1 MEQWTNDDI
10 STEQIEDSSNS
21 PPQKRAKRQPGDNL
35 QQVETTSFNADPSE
49 NDLTGAEHLVNQPSQ
64 VQIMWWY
71 IQLYSDSTQLYTFG
85 GRLCCGPWGESWTK
99 LRWFEKLANWHK
111 SLQESHSAQIKKKS
125 LLGHLVCSGEAQRKI
140 LESDIFRIL
149 ESEGVTD
156 RCSVQSLFWSLD
168 QKRRRRNFKVERS
181 NAVLA
186 IQKSALIFGNEL
198 ILS

>member
-71 IQLYSDSTQLYTFG
+71 IQLYSDSIQLYTFG

-111 SLQESHSAQIKKKS
+111 SLEESHSAQIKGKS
-125 LLGHLVCSGEAQRKI
+125 LLGHLVCSEENQRKI
-140 LESDIFRIL
+140 VESDIFRN
-149 ESEGVTD
+149 ESQ
-156 RCSVQSLFWSLD
+156 R
-168 QKRRRRNFKVERS
+168 
-181 NAVLA
+181 
-186 IQKSALIFGNEL
+186 
-198 ILS
+198 